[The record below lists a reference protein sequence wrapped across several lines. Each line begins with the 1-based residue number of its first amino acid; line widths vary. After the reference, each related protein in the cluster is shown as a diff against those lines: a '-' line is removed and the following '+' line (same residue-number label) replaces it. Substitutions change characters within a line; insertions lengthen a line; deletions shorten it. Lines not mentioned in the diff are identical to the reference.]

1 MKLQIKIIKPE
12 DNKNKKRVKEFMK
25 EIPMVELEGIGVP
38 VNENCSLDLFE
49 KEFTEGNLIPYMAT
63 EKSEIWG
70 MLLAWKSKTLFID
83 INQPLIE
90 KNLNL
95 KKWDGW
101 ELLGAYTREDKRGL
115 GINKI
120 ILEKL
125 IQDTKQMNISLYV
138 IIRANIELEK
148 KMQEIYKKHIQNFDK
163 IIKEKEYNF
172 DAYVDLLSNKN
183 IPGKEIIK
191 LINEMKNYDER
202 ALAAQKLW
210 SKRVK
215 ENKAILPGHYFMD
228 GAPFYISQ

>member
-1 MKLQIKIIKPE
+1 MTLQIKRIKPQ
-12 DNKNKKRVKEFMK
+12 DKKNKEKIKEFMK
-25 EIPMVELEGIGVP
+25 EIPIIELEGIGVP

-49 KEFTEGNLIPYMAT
+49 KEFIEGNLIPYMAT

-83 INQPLIE
+83 INQPLIK

-125 IQDTKQMNISLYV
+125 IQDTKEMDISLYV
-138 IIRANIELEK
+138 IIRANQELEK
-148 KMQEIYKKHIQNFDK
+148 QLQEIYKKHIENFDK
-163 IIKEKEYNF
+163 IIEEKEFNF
-172 DAYVDLLSNKN
+172 EV
-183 IPGKEIIK
+183 
-191 LINEMKNYDER
+191 IN
-202 ALAAQKLW
+202 
-210 SKRVK
+210 
-215 ENKAILPGHYFMD
+215 
-228 GAPFYISQ
+228 